1 MKNSMYTRKYNYR
14 NNRFR
19 KSTVSQKIKNSEKI
33 ISVSLIF
40 LIGLIGIV
48 YMSKT
53 VSITTHGY
61 DIKGHEKQLDSL
73 QRENQKMIIELA
85 DLKSVHNLEPE
96 SDKLVAVENSNI
108 KYITS
113 SLSVVAME
121 R

>member
-1 MKNSMYTRKYNYR
+1 M
-14 NNRFR
+14 
-19 KSTVSQKIKNSEKI
+19 
-33 ISVSLIF
+33 
-40 LIGLIGIV
+40 IGFV

-61 DIKGHEKQLDSL
+61 DVKGYEKQLDGL
-73 QRENQKMIIELA
+73 QKENQKMIIELA
-85 DLKSVHNLEPE
+85 DLKSLDNLEDE
-96 SDKLVAVENSNI
+96 SDNLVAVENSNI